1 MALKHICIAL
11 CPQNVKF
18 RKQYFILNMLS
29 NFKSVIRRI
38 ENYNGYNWSVSYKD
52 KIRIIQDLH
61 FSKKSIIVSGFNL
74 SGLIPGANADGM

>member
-11 CPQNVKF
+11 CPQNVKI

-29 NFKSVIRRI
+29 NFKSVIR
-38 ENYNGYNWSVSYKD
+38 S
-52 KIRIIQDLH
+52 IQDLH